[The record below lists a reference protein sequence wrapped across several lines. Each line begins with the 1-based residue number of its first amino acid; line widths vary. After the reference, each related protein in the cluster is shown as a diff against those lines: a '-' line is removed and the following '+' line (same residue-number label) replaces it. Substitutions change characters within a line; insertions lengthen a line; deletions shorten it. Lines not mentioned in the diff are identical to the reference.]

1 MGINIREVESNAYRH
16 FQLKFKFKTE
26 RSSISNKQCR
36 LIWNKLNKAT
46 PTYLQLKQVVKQ

>member
-36 LIWNKLNKAT
+36 LI
-46 PTYLQLKQVVKQ
+46 